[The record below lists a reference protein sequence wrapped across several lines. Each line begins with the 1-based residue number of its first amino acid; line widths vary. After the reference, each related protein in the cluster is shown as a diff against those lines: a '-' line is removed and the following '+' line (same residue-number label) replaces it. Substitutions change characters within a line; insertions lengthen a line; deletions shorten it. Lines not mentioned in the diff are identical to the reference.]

1 MTWNATLPQDRSTT
15 ANQSDLYAAAWF
27 GLVVSDPAAWLGQC
41 YVELQLYPD
50 FNWSSPTTTV
60 AGDWSGAIVGWQI
73 DPASG
78 NVDTCYYSQ
87 LYKHG
92 VPSDGPFSMREGD
105 TFSVTLRGYAS
116 DPAGENVSITDTN
129 STAVSTANLF
139 NTTGNFP
146 LNPAY
151 PTNEFQNAL
160 LWTSGG
166 QLPITFGFEIGRE
179 GNPGG
184 VANSTF
190 QGCTPGPFSPSRAD
204 PSTPCPSYDPLSW
217 VNDTMTPWE
226 IGTPTFFSGSQ
237 LSSPSEVDFSS
248 TVAGGSSI
256 LSSSNE
262 TCLNRVGS
270 SYCTYPWFG
279 YSCTSS
285 TFTFGATD
293 YASESN
299 DFGQAAEY
307 SALPTTNLIG
317 QPMYGPLNFSIPA
330 CGSSTYTVTL
340 GTSGVAGGHMDFLS
354 ATSPPS
360 SAVTGVTPGS
370 YAIRAPPPTGAGF
383 DGWSVTG
390 KVAVNSPTSPSAVL
404 AVTG

>member
-299 DFGQAAEY
+299 DFGQAAEDRHY
-307 SALPTTNLIG
+307 RPPIDRTAYVRAAELLDTRVRVIDLYRDARDERSGRRSHGLPVG
-317 QPMYGPLNFSIPA
+317 D
-330 CGSSTYTVTL
+330 V
-340 GTSGVAGGHMDFLS
+340 
-354 ATSPPS
+354 
-360 SAVTGVTPGS
+360 SAVERSDGRDPG
-370 YAIRAPPPTGAGF
+370 IGPRNPCAPPYGGRI
-383 DGWSVTG
+383 
-390 KVAVNSPTSPSAVL
+390 
-404 AVTG
+404 